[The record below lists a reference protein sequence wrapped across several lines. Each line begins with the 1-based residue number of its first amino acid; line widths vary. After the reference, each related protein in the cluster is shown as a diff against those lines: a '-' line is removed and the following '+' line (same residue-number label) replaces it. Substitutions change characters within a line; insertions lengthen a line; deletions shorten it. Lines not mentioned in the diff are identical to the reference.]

1 MDRRGDDVPVAESAF
16 AVEPDTDGTELRLES
31 DDAPREIVAFDVDA
45 YELAFA
51 DTIFIEVS
59 EWLHDD
65 VQPLPAQRIGIRH
78 QKSA

>member
-1 MDRRGDDVPVAESAF
+1 
-16 AVEPDTDGTELRLES
+16 LRLAS

-45 YELAFA
+45 DELAFT
-51 DTIFIEVS
+51 DIIFIEVS

-65 VQPLPAQRIGIRH
+65 VQSLPAQRVGIRH